1 MNSGEPVPPIVSIL
15 LPTDFSIEAD
25 AAFAHGLRLA
35 VALNA
40 KLDIFHAEPRNDQAD
55 WRWAP
60 NVAETLVRWGV
71 LRRGATEADVAALGI
86 DARRTQIVGQAAETA
101 ILNEMAASRADLIV
115 MASHGRSG
123 LRRWLEPSVIAP
135 VLRHAPVPVLVIPSG
150 TQGFVD
156 ATTGE
161 ASISRVLVPI
171 DQRPHP
177 APAFDA
183 ALLLTRAMPGERRA
197 FATLHVGSGKPETDL
212 LLVPP
217 GIELFHWFAEG
228 DVVDGI
234 ARTASEWM
242 ADLVVVVS
250 EGRQNFL
257 DTLRGSTVERLLDR
271 ARVPVLVVP
280 AGWSGA

>member
-1 MNSGEPVPPIVSIL
+1 MPPIVSIL

-25 AAFAHGLRLA
+25 AAFAHALRLA
-35 VALNA
+35 VAMNA
-40 KLDIFHAEPRNDQAD
+40 KLDIFHAEPQNDQAD

-60 NVAETLVRWGV
+60 SVVDTLVRWGV
-71 LRRGATEADVAALGI
+71 LRRGATERDVSALGI

-101 ILNEMAASRADLIV
+101 ILGEMAASRADLVV

-123 LRRWLEPSVIAP
+123 LQRWLQPSVIAP

-150 TQGFVD
+150 SRGFVD

-161 ASISRVLVPI
+161 ANVSRVLVPI
-171 DQRPHP
+171 DHRPHP

-183 ALLLTRAMPGERRA
+183 GLLVARALPGERRA
-197 FATLHVGSGKPETDL
+197 FATLHVGPGRPETDL

-217 GIELFHWFAEG
+217 GIELFHWFADG
-228 DVVDGI
+228 DVVDNI
-234 ARTASEWM
+234 TRTATEWQ
-242 ADLVVVVS
+242 ADLVVLVS
-250 EGRQNFL
+250 EGRTNFL

-280 AGWSGA
+280 AGWSGV